1 MAKITF
7 LSLVFPPDSV
17 STAQIMG
24 ELAIEL
30 KKYGH
35 DVNVI
40 TTTPHY
46 NRDLKAETKQPISNF
61 FGKLIQKSDY
71 HGIPVYHIL
80 MLKKGPNVLVRLLAW
95 LNFHFLNTIAS
106 IKLLKNPD
114 MLIVP
119 SPPLTMGINAYL
131 FSLIHKCNFI
141 YNVQEIYPDYAI
153 KLGVIKNQ
161 PIIAIL
167 YALEK
172 FVYKKSKALTV
183 IAPNMAKVI
192 LKKGVSAS
200 KVHLISNFVDTGE
213 LFPQPKKNDFSKK
226 NNLTDKFVVS
236 YAGNMGT
243 GQDLETFIECADILR
258 QNQNIHF
265 LMLGDGVLSG
275 RLKNK
280 VKELSLNN
288 FTFLDYQPY
297 SLMPQIYASSDLSL
311 VPQLKEIT
319 DAAIPSKVYRIMA
332 CGRTV
337 LALTKPESDLANL
350 IKEAH
355 CGYIVNAGS
364 PDDLSKT
371 ILAAEKNRGQV
382 NSMGLSGRKY
392 VEERYSR
399 DHIAEQYHHLI
410 LSLTIK

>member
-1 MAKITF
+1 M
-7 LSLVFPPDSV
+7 
-17 STAQIMG
+17 
-24 ELAIEL
+24 

-35 DVNVI
+35 EVTVI

-46 NRDLKAETKQPISNF
+46 NRDVEAEKKQPLRKF

-71 HGIPVYHIL
+71 HGIPVYHIS
-80 MLKKGPNVLVRLLAW
+80 MPKKGPNVLVRILAW

-106 IKLLKNPD
+106 IKILKSPD
-114 MLIVP
+114 ILIVP
-119 SPPLTMGINAYL
+119 SPPLTMGINAFL
-131 FSLIHKCNFI
+131 FSLIHKCKFI

-153 KLGVIKNQ
+153 KVGVIKKR
-161 PIIAIL
+161 PLITLL
-167 YALEK
+167 YVLEK
-172 FVYKKSKALTV
+172 FVYKKAKALTV
-183 IAPNMAKVI
+183 IAPNMANVI
-192 LKKGVSAS
+192 IKKGVSSS
-200 KVHLISNFVDTGE
+200 KVHLIPNFVDTSE
-213 LFPQPKKNDFSKK
+213 LFPLPKKNDFSKK
-226 NNLTDKFVVS
+226 TNLTEKFVVS

-243 GQDLETFIECADILR
+243 GQDLETFIECADIVR
-258 QNQNIHF
+258 ENKKIHF
-265 LMLGDGVLSG
+265 LMLGDGVLSS

-280 VKELSLNN
+280 VKELALKN

-297 SLMPQIYASSDLSL
+297 SLMPQIYASSDISL

-332 CGRTV
+332 CGRPV

-364 PDDLSKT
+364 PCDLSET
-371 ILAAEKNRGQV
+371 ILDAERNRAQV
-382 NSMGLSGRKY
+382 YGMGLSGRKY

-399 DHIAEQYHHLI
+399 EHIAGQYHQLI
-410 LSLTIK
+410 LSLTEQKNKINE